1 MIGAQTGADEKSKQG
16 RELMEVLQSFK
27 ISPEF
32 IFGQE
37 GLRLIDNTQKD
48 DLYEVVC
55 WG

>member
-1 MIGAQTGADEKSKQG
+1 MIEVQTGADKKSKQG

-27 ISPEF
+27 TSPEF

-48 DLYEVVC
+48 DLCEAVC